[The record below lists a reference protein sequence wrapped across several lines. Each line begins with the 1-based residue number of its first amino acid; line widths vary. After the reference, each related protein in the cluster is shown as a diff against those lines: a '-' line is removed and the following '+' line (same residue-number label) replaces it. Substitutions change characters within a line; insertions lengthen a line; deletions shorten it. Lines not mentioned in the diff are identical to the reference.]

1 MAEAVEELKIRP
13 ILKARYRRGAERAL
27 ANVELVLEMARP
39 YAARGIAEFSRAIW
53 DRWEDTEVTGRGPA

>member
-13 ILKARYRRGAERAL
+13 ILKARYRHGAERAL

-39 YAARGIAEFSRAIW
+39 YAARGISEFSRAMWQNW
-53 DRWEDTEVTGRGPA
+53 DDTEFAGGGTA